1 MPIAVGAKLPSDVVG
16 FVSEDGLPVK
26 RPLSDLVA
34 GKKVVIFG
42 IPGAFT
48 RTCTKEHLPGF
59 ATDFD
64 ALTAKGVDSVICL
77 ATNDVFVLD
86 AWNKANGDERIT
98 MLSDGNGDITRAL
111 DLGLD
116 SSARGLGFRT
126 TRFAMI
132 ADDGVVKALEVE
144 EQASQC
150 SVSAAANILAKL

>member
-1 MPIAVGAKLPSDVVG
+1 MPIAVGAKLPTDVNG
-16 FVSEDGLPVK
+16 FVLEKGLPAKKSLGDIV
-26 RPLSDLVA
+26 S

-48 RTCTKEHLPGF
+48 PTCSNEHLPSYTKEVGAF
-59 ATDFD
+59 K
-64 ALTAKGVDSVICL
+64 AKGVDDVICL

-86 AWNKANGDERIT
+86 AWNQATGNAQIT

-116 SSARGLGFRT
+116 AGGYGMGFRT

-132 ADDGVVKALEVE
+132 VENGVVKAIDVE
-144 EQASQC
+144 ESAVNC
-150 SVSAAANILAKL
+150 GVSAGPSILAKL